1 MLINLSPMVKPLV
14 QRLEVKSE
22 RWGEDGKED
31 DQTTDDGATVEQ
43 AGHRESQVVLG
54 GDTWKTIE

>member
-1 MLINLSPMVKPLV
+1 MGRK
-14 QRLEVKSE
+14 
-22 RWGEDGKED
+22 D
-31 DQTTDDGATVEQ
+31 DKTTDEGATVEQ